1 MALKV
6 FGLWVPG
13 AVFWGSIL
21 YWASILDFRT
31 DGEVEEDDMEARR
44 LERFFDVEGLP
55 DNEYMVEWSSKEEAL
70 SLIVDKVL
78 RSQRFA
84 AALTRWMEAEED
96 TDVGIITSTPRPDAW
111 TSERLLGSDSSAVVS
126 VEVSYVLPPPVDGAW
141 EGSDNAQERLGSGQ
155 EGGRHFHTST
165 AQNNETQDSLSRSRP
180 WWPRLIVAHSG
191 GAMALL
197 SLAFEHVE
205 HSKDREERWA
215 CTALRCQ
222 LMASRGGLPA
232 QEVLFNMRGPAPHG
246 VRYQRF

>member
-1 MALKV
+1 VKRVFIVALKFVGLWMPATIFWSSLV
-6 FGLWVPG
+6 FGVP
-13 AVFWGSIL
+13 
-21 YWASILDFRT
+21 ILDFRT

-70 SLIVDKVL
+70 SQIVEKVL

-84 AALTRWMEAEED
+84 TALTRWMAEDEAD
-96 TDVGIITSTPRPDAW
+96 GGIITSTPRPDAW
-111 TSERLLGSDSSAVVS
+111 TSERSLGSDSSTVVS

-141 EGSDNAQERLGSGQ
+141 DDSDKE
-155 EGGRHFHTST
+155 
-165 AQNNETQDSLSRSRP
+165 QDSLGRTQAGGGARP

-197 SLAFEHVE
+197 SLSFEHVE

-222 LMASRGGLPA
+222 LMASRGGFPA
-232 QEVLFNMRGPAPHG
+232 QELVFNMRGPVPHG